1 MKIIDKSNFFPTVC
15 VVYTILSL
23 SKIILEWLTLKE
35 FGNLQLNF
43 AEMFVISLIAIF
55 VLSQHYRVQKLP
67 FVIVLILQYAAMIGL
82 IMLGTWIQGFFAVLH
97 PNAYRDMFVSFT
109 VPYIIGAA
117 VYYINVFREVKN
129 ANRIIAEIKRKEAN
143 NCEKK

>member
-97 PNAYRDMFVSFT
+97 PNTYRDMFVSFT